1 MRLSFV
7 SGLVL
12 IALGLL
18 ALFIRSV
25 TYFTTDHVTGPLG
38 FLTWNVSEPH
48 TIFFGPVAGVIA
60 LVAGITL
67 VALSR
72 GPNRVSGL

>member
-12 IALGLL
+12 IALGIL

-25 TYFTTDHVTGPLG
+25 TYFSTDQVTGPLG

-48 TIFFGPVAGVIA
+48 TIFFGPVAGIIA
-60 LVAGITL
+60 LVAGIAL
-67 VALSR
+67 VVMSR
-72 GPNRVSGL
+72 ARIA